1 MTRGATAIL
10 DVGKT
15 NAKLTL
21 WDGQGQ
27 VFARRS
33 RANAPAYAPGYR
45 ALDVAGIEAW
55 MVEVLRE
62 FAALAD
68 VCAIVP
74 VAHGAAAALIH
85 DGALFAPPMDY
96 EDEGGAAERPAYA
109 AERDPFAA
117 TGSPALPQG
126 LNLGFQLHRLEAVT
140 APWPDDL
147 QIVTWP
153 QYWAWRFSG
162 VASSEVSSLGC
173 HSDLWNPAQGG
184 PSGLSLARGWA
195 RRLAPLCDAAD
206 VLGPITG
213 EWAELTGLPVTCA
226 VHCGLHDSN
235 AALLAA
241 RGYGE
246 IAAGDATVLST
257 GTWFVAMRSPA
268 AGAGPL
274 VSDLA
279 EDRDCLL
286 NVDVDG
292 RPAPSARFMGGREA
306 EVIAGPDGFRLTENE
321 SPEAMSARLSRLV
334 AEGVSVLPSFASGT
348 GPFPRR
354 QGRWVRTPETGAD
367 RAAATG
373 LYLALMADEMLDLIG
388 SRDRLL
394 IEGRFAESDV
404 FVRALATLRPD
415 QRVYVS
421 WSQDQGSY
429 GALRLVHP
437 DIPPPSRLRLVPG
450 LDDRLDRYRA
460 SWRSAI
466 PAKRD
471 D

>member
-21 WDGQGQ
+21 WDGEGR
-27 VFARRS
+27 VLARRS
-33 RANAPAYAPGYR
+33 RANAEVEGPGYR

-55 MVEVLRE
+55 MGAVLRE

-68 VCAIVP
+68 VRAIVP

-96 EDEGGAAERPAYA
+96 EDAGGPAGRAAYDAG
-109 AERDPFAA
+109 RDPFAA

-126 LNLGFQLHRLEAVT
+126 LNLGFQLHRLEAAT
-140 APWPDDL
+140 APWPADL
-147 QIVTWP
+147 RIVTWP
-153 QYWAWRFSG
+153 QFWAWRLSG
-162 VASSEVSSLGC
+162 VAASEVSSLGC
-173 HSDLWNPAQGG
+173 HSDLWS
-184 PSGLSLARGWA
+184 PSRGVPSALSLARGWA
-195 RRLAPLCDAAD
+195 SRLSPLRRAGDI
-206 VLGPITG
+206 LGPIAQ
-213 EWAELTGLPVTCA
+213 EWVELTGLPAACV

-268 AGAGPL
+268 AGAGPPVL
-274 VSDLA
+274 G

-292 RPAPSARFMGGREA
+292 QPVPSARFMGGREA
-306 EVIAGPDGFRLTENE
+306 ELIAGAEHIRLTENE
-321 SPEAMSARLSRLV
+321 APEAMAARLSRLV
-334 AEGVSVLPSFASGT
+334 AEGVAVLPSFAAGT

-354 QGRWVRTPETGAD
+354 QGRWLGAPATGVD

-373 LYLALMADEMLDLIG
+373 LYLALMADEMLGLIG

-404 FVRALATLRPD
+404 FARALATLRPG

-421 WSQDQGSY
+421 GSQDQGSY
-429 GALRLVHP
+429 GALRLARP
-437 DIPPPSRLRLVPG
+437 DLPPPSALRLIEG
-450 LDDRLDRYRA
+450 LDIGLDGYRA
-460 SWRSAI
+460 AWRA
-466 PAKRD
+466 AAHD
-471 D
+471 